1 MSIDRDAVLT
11 RIFPGDSEMAR
22 RMREA
27 DWSATPL
34 GAPETWPSGLAAPL
48 AMMLTSRFEMWLGWG
63 RDLHFFYNDAYI
75 PTLGIKHP
83 HALGTPFREV
93 WREVYADVEAQ
104 VHSVMVEGLPTW
116 NKALLLLLER
126 SGYPEE
132 TYHTFSYSPL
142 RDGDAIRGLMCI
154 VTEETERVISE
165 RRLDTVRRLGECL
178 IGAVSQEAVLQGI
191 CDALATNTEDFPFA
205 LAYVRDPLGG
215 LVGCAATDEARDLLR
230 RPWPL
235 DEGADGGLDY
245 PLNDGA
251 AYPTGAWAIPPSR
264 ALILPISGPHGPAA
278 TLVLGLNPHRRG
290 DDGLHDLANLVADRA
305 AGAFAQ
311 AHSVEAERRRS
322 DRIWT
327 NARDLM
333 VVVDGDGIF
342 RSVSPAWTRILG
354 HAVEE
359 VVGMPM
365 SAFVMPDE
373 LDATYVAHGSIM
385 DGAQVTGFENRYRTK
400 DGDWRWIS
408 WNTAF
413 EDGLIY
419 GYGRDVT
426 DEKQQSRQLKQA
438 EEALRH
444 AQKMEAIG
452 QLTGGVA
459 HDFNNLL
466 TVIRSSADLLRSRD
480 LPPDRRRRYV
490 DAISDTADRAARLTS
505 QLLSFSRRQALK
517 PERFNVAA
525 KVAALGDMLRSVL
538 GARMRLEVVVDC
550 EDCVVEADANQF
562 ETALINLTVN
572 ARDAMDSEGRLAL
585 RIDASETIPAIR
597 GHAASQGD
605 FVTVS
610 VIDEG
615 AGIAEE
621 ALVKIFEPFF
631 TTKEVGRGTGL
642 GLSQVYG
649 FAKQSGGDVA
659 VDSQPGQG
667 ATFTLFLPRT
677 REVIVPVRRV
687 PPPSRARH
695 EGRVLVV
702 EDNAAIGEFATQLLR
717 DLGYQT
723 EWAANAAEALERLEA
738 GGHFD
743 VVFSDVVMPG
753 LGGVELARFVEQRWP
768 DLPVI
773 LTSGYSHV
781 LATDARHG
789 FPLLHKPYSVEELS
803 HILRQVAG
811 RAARP
816 APRIGTTG

>member
-1 MSIDRDAVLT
+1 MSFDDRVALA

-22 RMREA
+22 RMRET
-27 DWSATPL
+27 DWAVTPL
-34 GAPETWPSGLAAPL
+34 GAPENWPTGLTTPL

-63 RDLHFFYNDAYI
+63 EDLRFFYNDAYS

-83 HALGTPFREV
+83 DALGQPFSEV
-93 WREVYADVEAQ
+93 WREVYADVEPQ
-104 VHSVMVEGLPTW
+104 VHSVMVQGQPTW
-116 NKALLLLLER
+116 NKALQLLLER

-142 RDGDAIRGLMCI
+142 RDGDVIRGLMCI

-178 IGAVSQEAVLQGI
+178 IGAVTQESVLQGV
-191 CDALATNTEDFPFA
+191 CDALASNTEDFPFA
-205 LAYVRDPLGG
+205 LAYVRDQLGG

-230 RPWPL
+230 LRWPL
-235 DEGADGGLDY
+235 DEARDGAQDY
-245 PLNDGA
+245 PLEQGVV
-251 AYPTGAWAIPPSR
+251 YPNGAWAIPPAR
-264 ALILPISGPHGPAA
+264 CLILPIPGAHGEPAA

-290 DDGLHDLANLVADRA
+290 DAGLNDLANLVADRA

-311 AHSVEAERRRS
+311 AGNVEADRRRS

-333 VVVDGDGIF
+333 VVVDGQGVF

-354 HAVEE
+354 HRVED
-359 VVGMPM
+359 VVGRRMED
-365 SAFVMPDE
+365 FVFPD
-373 LDATYVAHGSIM
+373 DAVATRGAHGDIM
-385 DGAQVTGFENRYRTK
+385 HGAQVTGFENRYRTTS
-400 DGDWRWIS
+400 GDWRWIS

-426 DEKQQSRQLKQA
+426 EEKHQSRQLKQA
-438 EEALRH
+438 EEALRQ

-480 LPPDRRRRYV
+480 LPAERRRRYI
-490 DAISDTADRAARLTS
+490 DAISDTADRAAKLTS
-505 QLLSFSRRQALK
+505 QLLAFSRRQALK
-517 PERFNVAA
+517 PERFNVAT
-525 KVAALGDMLRSVL
+525 KVEALGDMLRSIL
-538 GARMRLEVVVDC
+538 GGRVRLDVVVDC
-550 EDCVVEADANQF
+550 DNCLVEADVNQF
-562 ETALINLTVN
+562 ETALINLAVN
-572 ARDAMDSEGRLAL
+572 ARDAMDGEGVLTVSINA
-585 RIDASETIPAIR
+585 AATIPALR

-605 FVTVS
+605 FATVS
-610 VIDEG
+610 VIDQG
-615 AGIAEE
+615 GGIEPAD
-621 ALVKIFEPFF
+621 LGKIFEPFF
-631 TTKEVGRGTGL
+631 TTKEIGRGTGL

-659 VDSQPGQG
+659 VESGRG
-667 ATFTLFLPRT
+667 TGSTFTLYLPRT
-677 REVIVPVRRV
+677 REAVIATKRPS
-687 PPPSRARH
+687 PPARARH
-695 EGRVLVV
+695 EGRILVV
-702 EDNAAIGEFATQLLR
+702 EDNAAIGEFATQLLS
-717 DLGYQT
+717 DLGYRT
-723 EWAANAAEALERLEA
+723 EWAANAADALERLE
-738 GGHFD
+738 GGADFD

-753 LGGVELARFVEQRWP
+753 IGGVELARIIKRRWP
-768 DLPVI
+768 DTPVI

-781 LATDARHG
+781 LATDAHHG

-803 HILRQVAG
+803 HILRQATAIHTAQVS
-811 RAARP
+811 
-816 APRIGTTG
+816 